1 MGTTEDIKPAPLVII
16 DPAKSLTADAAIKT
30 ARMTAWAAPI
40 VEKTLTDEAL
50 VREKVWRDDKD
61 APLVVFDGNE
71 KGAVVTVVQCAKA
84 DEAQVR
90 KLMSPNL
97 PLNGQSVAL
106 GVPVEGA
113 DGLLV
118 WCDARWSPA
127 TGHWMMARLAGVAS
141 AKCLAALPKGWAAKG
156 DGKLVP
162 S

>member
-30 ARMTAWAAPI
+30 ARMTAWAAPT
-40 VEKTLTDEAL
+40 VEKTLTDEAV

-61 APLVVFDGNE
+61 APAVVFDGNE
-71 KGAVVTVVQCAKA
+71 KGSTVTVIQCAPA
-84 DEAQVR
+84 DEAKVR

-106 GVPVEGA
+106 GESVEGV
-113 DGLLV
+113 DGLLL
-118 WCDARWSPA
+118 WQDERWSPA
-127 TGHWMMARLAGVAS
+127 SGHWMMARLAGVAS

-156 DGKLVP
+156 AGNPVLL
-162 S
+162 